1 MNNKL
6 STSALA
12 REMDLSTG
20 QLFKVLQDFAWISK
34 TDDGWVLTAKGEFE
48 GGEYVHS
55 KRYGRYI
62 VWPRTLSEH
71 PLIKALDDQRTV
83 SASQLAQEFNLSPRE
98 VNRSIAELGWIC
110 HTVQGWE
117 LKKAGEEKGGIQLE
131 NQNSGNF
138 YVVWPEGISQ
148 DSSLRKQLNWVNKQV
163 QNFSGD
169 VADLFSQPE
178 NLKTLDGHPA
188 HSIAHLM
195 VCHWLYLAGLTHA
208 CDRLIGGSDDLIA
221 DFYLP
226 AIHLYIDIWSD
237 SHDAKAL
244 SQQLSKREF
253 YQANQLDVIELEKE
267 DLPMLDDILT
277 RELRKRGLRV
287 F

>member
-20 QLFKVLQDFAWISK
+20 QLFKVLQDFAWINK
-34 TDDGWVLTAKGEFE
+34 TDDGWVLSAKGEFE

-62 VWPRTLSEH
+62 VWPRQLSEH
-71 PLIKALDDQRTV
+71 PLIKALEDQRTV
-83 SASQLAQEFNLSPRE
+83 SASQLAQEFQLSPRE
-98 VNRSIAELGWIC
+98 INRSLAELGWIR
-110 HTVQGWE
+110 HTSQGWE
-117 LKKAGEEKGGIQLE
+117 LLEPGEQRGGIQLE

-138 YVVWPEGISQ
+138 YVVWPEGINS
-148 DSSLRKQLNWVNKQV
+148 DSELRKLLNWVNKQV
-163 QNFSGD
+163 QNYSGD
-169 VADLFSQPE
+169 AADLFSQPE
-178 NLKTLDGHPA
+178 NLKALDGHQP
-188 HSIAHLM
+188 HSVAHLM
-195 VCHWLYLAGLTHA
+195 ICHWLYIAGLAHA
-208 CDRLIGGSDDLIA
+208 CDRLISGSDDLVA

-226 AIHLYIDIWSD
+226 VINLYIDVWSD
-237 SHDAKAL
+237 SQDAKTL
-244 SQQLSKREF
+244 SRQLSKREF
-253 YQANQLDVIELEKE
+253 YQSQKLDVIELEKE

-277 RELRKRGLRV
+277 RELRKRGLRI